1 MNKENINRF
10 IYMYI
15 LVLVVIIIVQLMFLD
30 GINWASTIVMPALV
44 SLLSIGFRSNV
55 KKDEEIA
62 RKDEEYYR
70 KNKK

>member
-1 MNKENINRF
+1 MNKENINRL

-15 LVLVVIIIVQLMFLD
+15 LVFVVIIIVQIMFLD

-44 SLLSIGFRSNV
+44 ALLSLGFRSNV

-62 RKDEEYYR
+62 RKDEANYR
-70 KNKK
+70 NKKK